1 MKKGM
6 LSNIIVFLKG
16 MAMGIA
22 DIIPGVS
29 GGTIAIITGIY
40 EEFLSTLNNINL
52 KIIKLLFK
60 GKFKFL
66 WEKYNLSFLSS
77 LILGILTSVILLSYS
92 ITYLI
97 VNYPIILWSFFLG
110 LIASSIIYLFKEIK
124 IWNRKTYLFLYIGLF
139 FSLVMLTIYP
149 SKQEEVSF
157 IYLFFC
163 GMISITAMLLPG
175 VSGAYILVL
184 LGAYETILNTLKEV
198 IKFNSD
204 YFLNF
209 FSFIVGAIL
218 SIKLFSKLL
227 TWAYKKHK
235 NHTLS
240 CLVGFMIGSLPN
252 LWPWKSELNSEEL
265 LFSKLYIPV
274 GYFMNADFRKGILFI
289 LIGILMIFILEYLT
303 KKSKNV

>member
-1 MKKGM
+1 MKKGV

-22 DIIPGVS
+22 DIIPGIS

-149 SKQEEVSF
+149 SKQEELSF

-209 FSFIVGAIL
+209 FSFIIGAIL

-235 NHTLS
+235 NYTLS

-289 LIGILMIFILEYLT
+289 LIGILTIFILEYLA